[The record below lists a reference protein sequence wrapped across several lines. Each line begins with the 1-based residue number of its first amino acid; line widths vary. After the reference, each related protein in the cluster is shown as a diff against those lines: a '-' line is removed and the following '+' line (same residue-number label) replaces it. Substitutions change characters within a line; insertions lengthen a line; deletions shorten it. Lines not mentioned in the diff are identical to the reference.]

1 MAGYGMRVYGMVAY
15 GAGFIFLIAF
25 NTFESLDCANE
36 QLCQSIEEAGF
47 ECRHHLN
54 EQHLRNG
61 FLKA

>member
-15 GAGFIFLIAF
+15 GTGFIFFIVF

-36 QLCQSIEEAGF
+36 RLCQSIEETVF
-47 ECRHHLN
+47 EYRHHLN
-54 EQHLRNG
+54 EQRLRNG